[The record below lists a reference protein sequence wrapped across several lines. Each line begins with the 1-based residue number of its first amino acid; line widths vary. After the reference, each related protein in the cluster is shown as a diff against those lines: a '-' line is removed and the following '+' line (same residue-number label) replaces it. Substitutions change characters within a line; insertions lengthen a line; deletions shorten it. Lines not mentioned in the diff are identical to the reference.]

1 METVTVGGV
10 TSQVISYQ
18 ARPVCTTRQ
27 LAEFYACDPDNIKR
41 NFSNNSGRFSEGK
54 HYIRLEGEE
63 LRSFKSHMGND
74 LPHVPDRAA
83 RLILWTEKGAARHAK
98 MLSTDRA
105 WDVFEALEEAY
116 FRPAAQ
122 DPVQMLNDPE
132 TLRSL
137 LLTNTERV
145 IALEKQV
152 SEDAPKVAFHDQVA
166 ACDDYIGIREA
177 AQVLG
182 TGRSRL
188 MAKLRALG
196 WIDKW
201 NVPYQRSIDQGVMQ
215 SKVGQFD
222 HPEHGLKKSI
232 TPMITGKGLARLQ
245 KILREEAVAA

>member
-1 METVTVGGV
+1 MATVTVGGI
-10 TSQVISYQ
+10 TSQVINYK
-18 ARPVCTTRQ
+18 AMPVCTTRQ
-27 LAEFYACDPDNIKR
+27 LAEFYGCSEKNIIDNFQR
-41 NFSNNSGRFSEGK
+41 NADRFQDGRHF
-54 HYIRLEGEE
+54 IRLEGED
-63 LRSFKSHMGND
+63 LRQLKSDIPAQSGY
-74 LPHVPDRAA
+74 VPGRAA

-122 DPVQMLNDPE
+122 DPVKMLNDPD
-132 TLRSL
+132 TLRTL

-166 ACDDYIGIREA
+166 ASDDYIGMREA

-188 MAKLRALG
+188 MAKLRSLG

-201 NVPYQRSIDQGVMQ
+201 NKPYQRRIEQGLLQ
-215 SKVGQFD
+215 SKVGEFV
-222 HPEHGLKKSI
+222 HPEHGLSSSI

-245 KILREEAVAA
+245 KILREEAAAA